1 MKNGKIVSFL
11 SVLIIVLA
19 AVAVGYGL
27 FSGGGT
33 GRHMFTSVRGEQVV
47 LDGRGVY
54 QNDSVSMAAQAR
66 GQDAVTLFVGIPLLA
81 VSVTLSVRG
90 SFRGRLLLIGTLGY
104 FLYTYMSYS
113 FLSYNALFLIYVALM
128 SLSLYAFIL
137 TMASFDYNRIS
148 GHFGPG
154 LPVRVIGAYLL
165 LIAFAVAMLWLGKI
179 AGSLTS
185 GSPPQGLEHYSTLVI
200 QAMDLGILV
209 PSSVLAG
216 VMLIRRKSFG
226 YLLASVVIVKAL
238 TLLTSISAMLA
249 AMVWAGVYV
258 SPVEMI
264 LFPAFNIGMICCMTV
279 LLKNVRREEDSP

>member
-1 MKNGKIVSFL
+1 MSM
-11 SVLIIVLA
+11 LIIVLA
-19 AVAVGYGL
+19 AVAAGYGL
-27 FSGGGT
+27 LSGGGM
-33 GRHMFTSVRGEQVV
+33 GRQMFTSVRGEQVA

-54 QNDSVSMAAQAR
+54 QYDSVSMAAQAR
-66 GQDAVTLFVGIPLLA
+66 GQDAVTLFAGIPLLA

-185 GSPPQGLEHYSTLVI
+185 GVPPQGLEHYSTLVI

-216 VMLIRRKSFG
+216 VMLIRKN
-226 YLLASVVIVKAL
+226 L
-238 TLLTSISAMLA
+238 SA
-249 AMVWAGVYV
+249 
-258 SPVEMI
+258 
-264 LFPAFNIGMICCMTV
+264 ICSHRSS
-279 LLKNVRREEDSP
+279 L